1 MAETKLS
8 WVEVL
13 SLALMFMRG
22 RPHKTTG
29 LSPYE
34 ILTGRPMHM
43 TNTPFPQNRLTLTG
57 LDDDMLRYCCAL
69 NNALKLIFPKVKAD
83 LPEPASAQLHDIQP
97 GDWVVVKDLRR
108 KHWHQPQWTGP
119 YQLRGTRGFMHPSAN
134 RFPVMP
140 PLKKRRPNLGGIDE
154 NFYCKILAAV
164 FIIGL
169 VNTVVVIQ
177 SWSSSQRQ
185 HDSFSYKSKSVQQKE
200 PPRAQEDRGQ
210 K

>member
-119 YQLRGTRGFMHPSAN
+119 YQVLLTTPTAVRIAERDTWIHASQCKPFPSDAPSEKKTTQPRGN
-134 RFPVMP
+134 
-140 PLKKRRPNLGGIDE
+140 
-154 NFYCKILAAV
+154 
-164 FIIGL
+164 
-169 VNTVVVIQ
+169 
-177 SWSSSQRQ
+177 
-185 HDSFSYKSKSVQQKE
+185 
-200 PPRAQEDRGQ
+200 
-210 K
+210 